1 MALEYA
7 LERFP
12 LEGRLRD
19 RTKVVV
25 RPMRR
30 TDCTALHKF
39 FCAVPEPERLFIE
52 RPITNK
58 TLFEQWCG
66 KIDLHRNFTLLM
78 LDKRKIIGWINMHMP
93 QGGWMRH
100 IGHLTLLTHPNYRG
114 RDVSL
119 ILVEEMIAVARH
131 LSLWKLKAELNGE
144 RKTAIRSLQHLGFEE
159 LFCLSDYV
167 IDMTRQSHDYLLM
180 GIDIK
185 TDEEYAGMF

>member
-12 LEGRLRD
+12 LEARLRD

-25 RPMRR
+25 RPLRR
-30 TDCTALHKF
+30 TDCTALQKF

-52 RPITNK
+52 RPVTNK
-58 TLFEQWCG
+58 GLFEEWC
-66 KIDLHRNFTLLM
+66 KRIDLERNFDLLM
-78 LDKRKIIGWINMHMP
+78 LDKRKVIGWINMHMP

-100 IGHLTLLTHPNYRG
+100 IGHLRLLTHPNYRG

-119 ILVEEMIAVARH
+119 ILLEEIVAAARH
-131 LSLWKLKAELNGE
+131 LGLWKLEAELNGE
-144 RKTAIRSLQHLGFEE
+144 RKVAIRSLQHLGFEE
-159 LFCLSDYV
+159 LFCLPDYV

-180 GIDIK
+180 GMDIK
-185 TDEEYAGMF
+185 TDEEYAGML

>member
-12 LEGRLRD
+12 LEARLRD
-19 RTKVVV
+19 KVKVTV
-25 RPMRR
+25 RPLKR
-30 TDCTALHKF
+30 TDAAALHKF
-39 FCAVPEPERLFIE
+39 FCVAPEPERLFLE
-52 RPITNK
+52 KPVTSK
-58 TLFEQWCG
+58 AQFEQWCRS
-66 KIDLHRNFTLLM
+66 IDLERNFTLLM
-78 LDKRKIIGWINMHMP
+78 LDKRKVIGWINMRMP

-100 IGHLTLLTHPNYRG
+100 IGHLRFLTHPNYRG

-119 ILVEEMIAVARH
+119 ILVEEIMAVARY
-131 LSLWKLKAELNGE
+131 LRLWRLEAELNGE

-159 LFCLSDYV
+159 LFCLPDYV
-167 IDMTRQSHDYLLM
+167 IDMTRQSHDYVLM

>member
-12 LEGRLRD
+12 MEGRLRD

-25 RPMRR
+25 RPIRR
-30 TDCTALHKF
+30 TDSTALHRF

-58 TLFEQWCG
+58 TLFEKWC
-66 KIDLHRNFTLLM
+66 KQIDLQRDFNLLM
-78 LDKRKIIGWINMHMP
+78 LDKRKVIGWINMHMP

-119 ILVEEMIAVARH
+119 ILLEEIISAARH
-131 LSLWKLKAELNGE
+131 LGLWKLKAELNGE

-159 LFCLSDYV
+159 LFCLPDYV
-167 IDMTRQSHDYLLM
+167 IDMTRQSHDYLMM
-180 GIDIK
+180 GMDIK